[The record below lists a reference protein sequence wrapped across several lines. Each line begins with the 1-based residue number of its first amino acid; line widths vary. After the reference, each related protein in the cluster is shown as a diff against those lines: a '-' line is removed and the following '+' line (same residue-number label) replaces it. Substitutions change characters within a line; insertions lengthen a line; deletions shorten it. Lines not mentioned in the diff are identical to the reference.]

1 MEEGSVGT
9 EDRVDLNPLPDPRGG
24 AVHVVSKPW
33 DPRQGRLHSEPIPC
47 IGTGFVYGL
56 MVGGDCNRTGT
67 PIGMGT
73 DCKDEQ
79 SLGK

>member
-33 DPRQGRLHSEPIPC
+33 GSQARALAFRAHSLHRHRLCLWSDGGR
-47 IGTGFVYGL
+47 GL
-56 MVGGDCNRTGT
+56 QQNRYPHRHGY
-67 PIGMGT
+67 
-73 DCKDEQ
+73 
-79 SLGK
+79 

>member
-1 MEEGSVGT
+1 MLCLSHG
-9 EDRVDLNPLPDPRGG
+9 
-24 AVHVVSKPW
+24 